1 MKSIFGTDGI
11 RGRFNKEITYS
22 LAYKVGYNLGL
33 ILEKKNP
40 ILIGRDT
47 RISGEILLQGI
58 SKGINASGKK
68 CINLG
73 ICPTPAI
80 PFLIKK
86 DYFVKLMNNREDL
99 EIKLQK
105 VTLAIQEVVEDVYK
119 TEQEK
124 KKIIGK
130 LIDFKEA
137 IISKGIELHIE
148 LEAA

>member
-1 MKSIFGTDGI
+1 MLSILLRLSTYLLIIILF
-11 RGRFNKEITYS
+11 FNK
-22 LAYKVGYNLGL
+22 KDNL
-33 ILEKKNP
+33 
-40 ILIGRDT
+40 
-47 RISGEILLQGI
+47 
-58 SKGINASGKK
+58 
-68 CINLG
+68 
-73 ICPTPAI
+73 
-80 PFLIKK
+80 
-86 DYFVKLMNNREDL
+86 VWLMNYREDL